1 MFVYEGWDY
10 QVSKISAQ
18 IPLGL
23 VSVIHMMV
31 ICRFPAS
38 DHSSH
43 RGGKTNTRGRGNG
56 GGGGGHL
63 SYGDLILKSIV
74 GEAH

>member
-18 IPLGL
+18 IPLGM

-43 RGGKTNTRGRGNG
+43 RGGKTNTWGR
-56 GGGGGHL
+56 GHL
-63 SYGDLILKSIV
+63 SYRDLILKNIV
-74 GEAH
+74 CQTQ